1 MKHTL
6 TTLIAVIAL
15 GGTAQAQ
22 TAPTAPTAPKKAPTA
37 RPATPPQPKAPADV
51 EDRDATGDEGLAIA
65 ALEGLM
71 AQPSERALPILKKV
85 LAGSHSTLIKRRA
98 LFVLGQIDGAEAQQ
112 ILMQTIRSNNDAL
125 RGEAIRAIGI
135 GGDPKALDALQEVY
149 KSGGP
154 DVKRDVL
161 QAWMIAGRKEPIYQ
175 AALNAATE
183 DEAEAAIN
191 MLGVMGASDELR
203 KLADRP
209 NASKGLLNAYAI
221 SGDLESLRKLAEGSD
236 DRQVRIEAVQ
246 KIGIIQSDAARTAL
260 REIYTRSTDPAIRD
274 AAVQGMFI
282 AQDEQGLLA
291 LYRGAK
297 NGDEKRA
304 LLRYLSMINGDAAI
318 QAIDAA
324 LEEKK

>member
-6 TTLIAVIAL
+6 TTLIAVLAL
-15 GGTAQAQ
+15 GGTAMAQ
-22 TAPTAPTAPKKAPTA
+22 TPAPAPTAPKKAPA
-37 RPATPPQPKAPADV
+37 AKPAQPPQAPMDA
-51 EDRDATGDEGLAIA
+51 EDRDPTDDESLAIA

-85 LAGSHSTLIKRRA
+85 LAGSQSTVVKQRA
-98 LFVLGQIDGAEAQQ
+98 LFVLSQVDGAEAQQ
-112 ILMQTIRSNNDAL
+112 ILIQTSRSSNAAL
-125 RGEAIRAIGI
+125 RREAIRAIGI

-149 KSGGP
+149 KTGGP
-154 DVKRDVL
+154 DVKQDVL

-183 DEAEAAIN
+183 DEAEDAIN

-209 NASKGLLNAYAI
+209 TAARGLLNAYAI
-221 SGDLESLRKLAEGSD
+221 SGDLESLRKLAEGSG
-236 DRQVRIEAVQ
+236 DRGVRIEAVQ

-260 REIYTRSTDPAIRD
+260 RDIYARSDDAAIRD

-282 AQDEQGLLA
+282 AQDEKGLLA
-291 LYRGAK
+291 LYRAAK
-297 NGDEKRA
+297 TGDEKRT
-304 LLRYLSMINGDAAI
+304 LLRYLSMMDGDAAI
-318 QAIDAA
+318 EAIDAA
-324 LEEKK
+324 LEERK